1 VTAVPIDIHG
11 VRKTY
16 RGGVHALREVS
27 LRVEPGEIF
36 GLLGPNGAG
45 KSTLVKILLTVV
57 VPTASGGT
65 LLGRPLGDKT
75 ALAQVGY
82 LPEHH
87 RLPPYLTARQAV
99 EFNGAL
105 SGVERARRRRRADEL
120 LDLVGLRDWKDR
132 KVASFSKGMRQRAG
146 LAAALVNDP
155 QLVLLDEP
163 TDGVDPVGRKEIRD
177 LLVRMRAEGR
187 TVFLNSH
194 LLSEAE
200 QVCDRVA
207 ILLQGRVVKQG
218 RLADLQREGACQRLE
233 VLWPGPPVSLPGC
246 EAPEVD
252 ASRAGL
258 ARYRVP
264 SLDAADAQPAI
275 DAARASGAQV
285 VSLVPQHERLEE
297 LFLKAV
303 TDPAT
308 GRPPPPGAGA

>member
-1 VTAVPIDIHG
+1 MPSVPIDISG

-57 VPTASGGT
+57 VPTACRGT
-65 LLGRPLGDKT
+65 LLGRPLGCKA

-87 RLPPYLTARQAV
+87 RLPAYLTARQAV
-99 EFNGAL
+99 EFSGAL

-155 QLVLLDEP
+155 QLVFLDEP

-177 LLVRMRAEGR
+177 LLLRMRAEGR

-218 RLADLQREGACQRLE
+218 RLADLQREGACQRVE
-233 VLWPGPPVSLPGC
+233 VRWSGAARSLPGC
-246 EAPEVD
+246 EGPE
-252 ASRAGL
+252 ASPDDPAL

-264 SLDAADAQPAI
+264 SLDAADAQPAV
-275 DAARASGAQV
+275 DAARAAGAQV
-285 VSLVPQHERLEE
+285 VSLVPQRERLED

-303 TDPAT
+303 TDPVT
-308 GRPPPPGAGA
+308 GRPLPPGAGA